1 MSDFFRPVI
10 VSAKID
16 NPVVAAVQSVLVA
29 AQQTIAGLPNL
40 TAESVSLFYGSPA
53 KYPALNPTPEGLTD
67 IQQKQWTLVWKAMSP
82 ITSAVMKGE
91 AANAR
96 DLGVK
101 LAADVSF
108 WDSVSRVAT
117 AVATVGVSEITPY
130 VEEKWREMKGKINE
144 WDATR
149 AWALKI
155 ADNKDCPADK
165 AVQIRNRIA
174 ELDGSISG
182 KIASLTA
189 QIPGIKDAV
198 KQEGLGGIA
207 ALATL
212 AHIKTAVLITAIT
225 AVVAIIIYCISS
237 VKSIINDLGL
247 QAIGEAIK
255 TGQKALG
262 PWLGVA
268 IFAGIGFI
276 IYKKFT
282 TPKTILRLSR

>member
-1 MSDFFRPVI
+1 
-10 VSAKID
+10 
-16 NPVVAAVQSVLVA
+16 
-29 AQQTIAGLPNL
+29 
-40 TAESVSLFYGSPA
+40 
-53 KYPALNPTPEGLTD
+53 
-67 IQQKQWTLVWKAMSP
+67 
-82 ITSAVMKGE
+82 
-91 AANAR
+91 
-96 DLGVK
+96 
-101 LAADVSF
+101 
-108 WDSVSRVAT
+108 
-117 AVATVGVSEITPY
+117 
-130 VEEKWREMKGKINE
+130 
-144 WDATR
+144 
-149 AWALKI
+149 
-155 ADNKDCPADK
+155 
-165 AVQIRNRIA
+165 
-174 ELDGSISG
+174 LDGSISG

-189 QIPGIKDAV
+189 QIPGIRDAV
-198 KQEGLGGIA
+198 KQEGLGGIS
-207 ALATL
+207 ALAAL

>member
-1 MSDFFRPVI
+1 
-10 VSAKID
+10 
-16 NPVVAAVQSVLVA
+16 
-29 AQQTIAGLPNL
+29 
-40 TAESVSLFYGSPA
+40 
-53 KYPALNPTPEGLTD
+53 
-67 IQQKQWTLVWKAMSP
+67 
-82 ITSAVMKGE
+82 
-91 AANAR
+91 
-96 DLGVK
+96 
-101 LAADVSF
+101 
-108 WDSVSRVAT
+108 
-117 AVATVGVSEITPY
+117 
-130 VEEKWREMKGKINE
+130 MKGKINE

-207 ALATL
+207 ALAAL

-225 AVVAIIIYCISS
+225 AVVAIIVYCISS